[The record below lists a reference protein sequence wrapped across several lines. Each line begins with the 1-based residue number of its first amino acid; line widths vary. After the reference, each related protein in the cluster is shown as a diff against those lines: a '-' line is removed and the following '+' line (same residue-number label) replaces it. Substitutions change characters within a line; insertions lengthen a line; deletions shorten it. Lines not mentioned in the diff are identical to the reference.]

1 MNSSAHEKDPVTV
14 SVVFVRGMVG
24 GLLARGESVDGVLQ
38 EVGID
43 RQLLDESGARV
54 TGAQYTQL
62 FRRLIE
68 LHGDESLGYLSRPLK
83 NGSYALTLRS
93 AVGAPNLHE
102 AMKRMARTFGIVQ
115 DDLVLEVRRDGAQ
128 AGLCLRFAN
137 PSLPPAIFFHEL
149 MLRVFWRTLAW
160 FVGTGFRTVRFDFAF
175 PTPMHAGHYSGVFPA
190 QCEFDRPVTG
200 FWFDAK
206 WLTHRV
212 SWDDAALRAYLADA
226 ESHVILPSRRRGT
239 DSERVR
245 DLLRRTRPQW
255 PDLKGAAVALHMSP
269 PTLQRRLALE
279 GVSYQALKDELR
291 TDIAIAQLNSG
302 KVTLDQLAQELG
314 FTDRTAFQRAFKTWT
329 GSAPGAYRR

>member
-1 MNSSAHEKDPVTV
+1 
-14 SVVFVRGMVG
+14 MVEG
-24 GLLARGESVDGVLQ
+24 VLARGESVDWVLA
-38 EVGID
+38 EVGIA
-43 RQLLDESGARV
+43 RQLLDEGSARV

-68 LHGDESLGYLSRPLK
+68 QRGDECLGFLSRPLK
-83 NGSYALTLRS
+83 TGAFALTLRAAS
-93 AVGAPNLHE
+93 GAPDLQT
-102 AMKRMARTFGIVQ
+102 AIKRMARTFGILQ
-115 DDLVLEVRRDGAQ
+115 DDLHLELLRDGHL
-128 AGLCLRFAN
+128 AGLCLRFVN
-137 PSLPPAIFFHEL
+137 PAQPPSVFFQEML
-149 MLRVFWRTLAW
+149 LRVFWRTLAW

-175 PTPMHAGHYSGVFPA
+175 AVPLHAGDYGEVFPA
-190 QCEFDRPVTG
+190 PSEFDRPITS

-206 WLTHRV
+206 WLTQRV
-212 SWDDAALRAYLADA
+212 SWDESALRGFLTDA
-226 ESHVILPSRRRGT
+226 QSHVILPNRRRGT

-255 PDLKGAAVALHMSP
+255 PDLKDAAGALHMSP

-279 GVSYQALKDELR
+279 GVSFQSLKDELR
-291 TDIAIAQLNSG
+291 TDIAIAKLSAG